1 MKQDTVD
8 PAVRDGRSSRWDRHR
23 ARRRRELVRAA
34 REAVHELGPGVSME
48 EIAAHAGTSKSVFY
62 RYFGDRAGLRRAVAE
77 RVTERV
83 EQRLREAADSSPD
96 GPSALHRM
104 VAECLAVASS
114 SPAVYAFAITEAEPD
129 ADGAP
134 VLGPFFERVSHVL
147 ADGLARAL
155 PGEGLWPASPLSL
168 WPRGAVG
175 MVRAVVEAW
184 LAVPADDRPGRDET
198 ADAVTRW
205 LLDGLHAPALI
216 SPLIEEH

>member
-1 MKQDTVD
+1 MKQDTLVS
-8 PAVRDGRSSRWDRHR
+8 AVRDGRSSRWDRHR
-23 ARRRRELVRAA
+23 AQRRRDLLRAA
-34 REAVHELGPGVSME
+34 REAVHELGAGASME

-83 EQRLREAADSSPD
+83 EQRLREAADASPD

-104 VAECLAVASS
+104 VAECLAVAAS
-114 SPAVYAFAITEAEPD
+114 SPAVYAFAITQAEQD
-129 ADGAP
+129 EGGAP
-134 VLGPFFERVSHVL
+134 VLGPFFERVSRVL

-155 PGEGLWPASPLSL
+155 PHADVGPSSPLSL

-175 MVRAVVEAW
+175 LVRAAVEAW
-184 LAVPADDRPGRDET
+184 LASPADERPDLDQT

-205 LLDGLHAPALI
+205 LLNGLLTSAPT
-216 SPLIEEH
+216 SPTTEEH